1 MGARPARLPPGG
13 ACLPAGSVRQLLQ
26 TETSLTLHGWLGSEH
41 VVGRPIWA
49 CLGGLV
55 EHRPQAGGGDTQC
68 LQRPYSEVASIT
80 SSHVPLANPEPVGSL
95 HSLLREASQVRGHRP
110 ESSAQAGPETA
121 TQLLREKTTE
131 SVEIP
136 DCRDTETGKQDPGL
150 NLQSEGLDP
159 RHHRQPGGRG
169 APDLFVLQQ
178 RTDRGP
184 APSPGP
190 WRCSVNL
197 TQGKGAECTHDRA
210 PRGRGCANTPGVQL
224 ASSALLSGRL
234 GSRGPRR

>member
-1 MGARPARLPPGG
+1 MAGWARNTWSAGPSGSAWGGWWSTGPKPGE
-13 ACLPAGSVRQLLQ
+13 
-26 TETSLTLHGWLGSEH
+26 ETPSASRDPTRRW
-41 VVGRPIWA
+41 P
-49 CLGGLV
+49 
-55 EHRPQAGGGDTQC
+55 
-68 LQRPYSEVASIT
+68 SIT

-95 HSLLREASQVRGHRP
+95 HSLLREASQVRGHRH

-136 DCRDTETGKQDPGL
+136 DCRDAETGKQDPGL

-159 RHHRQPGGRG
+159 RHHHQPGGRG

-234 GSRGPRR
+234 GSRGPWR